1 MNIAQKQTILT
12 EIETILGFDFDQ
24 MIINQLPE
32 NTDFNSIMYG
42 KYNVLEF
49 KSLFYK
55 SINQLKSELENGLGL
70 LLPNQENFHN
80 DYGQVILDRD
90 IQNLRSWIQDYNSR
104 NESADVLEKLIY
116 YQIRQGFWDR
126 SGIKLH
132 DVNTD
137 KITAAQQQL
146 ELVQKNLT
154 SNQKKFQELKG
165 QYEKQL
171 EEINLFFTTKKD
183 EMTEVSR
190 LLNEAT
196 ASNTKITE
204 LTSLATNKET
214 EINGIL
220 KNLNEKADTITQTI
234 AANDTDFSGIKT
246 EAKSLYDNLNTNIV
260 EANSNLTKAKEDLA
274 FIEGKKSQIELL
286 TGMAAD
292 GALGSKFNQR
302 QETLNA
308 GLNFWKWA
316 VPVMSVLTGV
326 WIVIVFTCLLPHF
339 TNEWLN
345 IMISILKTS
354 PAFILLGF
362 VFSQY
367 KKERNLQEEY
377 AFKSAVAMTLTA
389 YSEMLSESDDPKN
402 ISRQQMLLKSIEMV
416 YNQPQIYPAKSEPLF
431 SFNTKSLKETI
442 ETLSEAV
449 KNIKP

>member
-183 EMTEVSR
+183 EMTEVSL
-190 LLNEAT
+190 LLN
-196 ASNTKITE
+196 
-204 LTSLATNKET
+204 
-214 EINGIL
+214 
-220 KNLNEKADTITQTI
+220 
-234 AANDTDFSGIKT
+234 
-246 EAKSLYDNLNTNIV
+246 
-260 EANSNLTKAKEDLA
+260 
-274 FIEGKKSQIELL
+274 
-286 TGMAAD
+286 
-292 GALGSKFNQR
+292 
-302 QETLNA
+302 
-308 GLNFWKWA
+308 
-316 VPVMSVLTGV
+316 
-326 WIVIVFTCLLPHF
+326 
-339 TNEWLN
+339 
-345 IMISILKTS
+345 
-354 PAFILLGF
+354 
-362 VFSQY
+362 
-367 KKERNLQEEY
+367 
-377 AFKSAVAMTLTA
+377 
-389 YSEMLSESDDPKN
+389 
-402 ISRQQMLLKSIEMV
+402 
-416 YNQPQIYPAKSEPLF
+416 
-431 SFNTKSLKETI
+431 
-442 ETLSEAV
+442 
-449 KNIKP
+449 

>member
-308 GLNFWKWA
+308 GLNF
-316 VPVMSVLTGV
+316 
-326 WIVIVFTCLLPHF
+326 C
-339 TNEWLN
+339 
-345 IMISILKTS
+345 
-354 PAFILLGF
+354 
-362 VFSQY
+362 
-367 KKERNLQEEY
+367 
-377 AFKSAVAMTLTA
+377 
-389 YSEMLSESDDPKN
+389 
-402 ISRQQMLLKSIEMV
+402 
-416 YNQPQIYPAKSEPLF
+416 
-431 SFNTKSLKETI
+431 
-442 ETLSEAV
+442 
-449 KNIKP
+449 